1 MADQDLTEL
10 RVQLAKIQIDHADID
25 LAIDALTK
33 TGANGIAIQRFKKKK
48 LALKDQIT
56 KLHSIVMPNI
66 IA

>member
-10 RVQLAKIQIDHADID
+10 RVQLAKLQIDHADMD

-33 TGANGIAIQRFKKKK
+33 TGANAIAIQRFKKKK

-56 KLHSIVMPNI
+56 RLHSIVMPDI

>member
-1 MADQDLTEL
+1 MADQDMTEL
-10 RVQLAKIQIDHADID
+10 RVQLAKLQIEHSDMD
-25 LAIDALTK
+25 LAIDALIT
-33 TGANGIAIQRFKKKK
+33 TGANAIAIQRFKKKK